1 MKHTGHPQPDMS
13 KQTNSPHPG
22 ISLKLAQLFKNK
34 KHLVISAVDHVV
46 EYGDQPGLE
55 NAGVA
60 IDNCRMTDA
69 LLLPRFMLE
78 RNWERFAHAP
88 APVPVVRINW
98 SASFYYPL
106 EYREGFTTIATTVEE
121 AVRAGAVICSLFL
134 EEDND
139 RARETRNVEI
149 FSEVVRQKERLGIP
163 LIGECYVVEHKEKTP
178 AEVHAKVKR
187 ISRIMAEMG
196 ADLIKTFYTGES
208 FGDVIE
214 NTPVP
219 VFTIGAD
226 KLNSDLEVLQK
237 AADSVN
243 AGARGII
250 FGRNIFMSRNP
261 VRLTAALNAVINDGM
276 KPSAALKSFK
286 L

>member
-1 MKHTGHPQPDMS
+1 MS
-13 KQTNSPHPG
+13 TRHPG
-22 ISLKLAQLFKNK
+22 IALRLARLFRDKKN
-34 KHLVISAVDHVV
+34 LVISAVDHVV

-55 NAGVA
+55 NVEQALR
-60 IDNCRMTDA
+60 NCRTTDA

-78 RNWERFAHAP
+78 RNWPLFAAP
-88 APVPVVRINW
+88 QSPVPVVRINW

-121 AVRAGAVICSLFL
+121 AVRAGAGAVICSLFL
-134 EEDND
+134 EEKDD

-149 FSEVVRQKERLGIP
+149 FTEVVRQKERLGIP
-163 LIGECYVVEHKEKTP
+163 LIGECYVVEHKEKTNE
-178 AEVHAKVKR
+178 EVHAKVKR

-196 ADLIKTFYTGES
+196 ADLIKTFYTGPRFSE
-208 FGDVIE
+208 VVE

-226 KLNSDLEVLQK
+226 KLNTDLEVLRK
-237 AADSVN
+237 AADSVK

-250 FGRNIFMSRNP
+250 FGRNIFMAKDP
-261 VRLTAALNAVINDGM
+261 VRLIEALNSVINEDARPEDAV
-276 KPSAALKSFK
+276 KKFAL
-286 L
+286 